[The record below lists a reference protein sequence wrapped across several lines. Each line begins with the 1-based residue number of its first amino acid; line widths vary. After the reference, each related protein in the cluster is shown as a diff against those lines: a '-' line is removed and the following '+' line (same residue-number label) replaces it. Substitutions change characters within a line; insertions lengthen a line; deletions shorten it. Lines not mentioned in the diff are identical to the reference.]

1 MTNIYVIRNIRQ
13 RDKFIDQLKGQRL
26 PFKALV
32 QDMYPVR
39 TLDQNAY
46 LFGVVYKMIA
56 DEVGHSVD
64 EIHEYL
70 SLKFR
75 ISYYFDSRTKQMVF
89 ERTSTTQD
97 NINSFWD
104 YVEQVSAWSWQFL
117 HIQIPHPSE
126 VIIQDQINEIKL

>member
-1 MTNIYVIRNIRQ
+1 
-13 RDKFIDQLKGQRL
+13 
-26 PFKALV
+26 
-32 QDMYPVR
+32 
-39 TLDQNAY
+39 
-46 LFGVVYKMIA
+46 MIA